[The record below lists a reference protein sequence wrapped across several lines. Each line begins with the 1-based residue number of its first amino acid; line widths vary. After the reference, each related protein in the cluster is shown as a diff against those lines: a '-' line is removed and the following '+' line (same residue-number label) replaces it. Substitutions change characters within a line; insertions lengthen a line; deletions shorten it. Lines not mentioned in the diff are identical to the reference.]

1 MKPKPPGHE
10 IRIGIFDHTGP
21 SLGGGTMVAAHIA
34 GLLSELSRVDLI
46 RDWTGFNLEQVAA
59 AFSLNLARV
68 HPRQFPHIWES
79 FAIPSRY
86 SFRQQLQRSRDL
98 TAGYDL
104 FLYAGHWIPPFC
116 YAKHGLIYCH
126 FPIDVPLDSQLL
138 TIDKRWNRR
147 HRLDRWARRK
157 AYLLAWHA
165 CLTGYD
171 HILANSTFTAG
182 WVERRWRKRAGV
194 LYPPVELNIEASEKM
209 NRIVSIGRFV
219 KDERC
224 SKGQL
229 EQVAAFRDFLGKVGQ
244 PWELWMIG
252 TCYPQHDRTYL
263 EAVQAA
269 AQDLPV
275 RFLINTERE
284 KVLEALRVAKVFWH
298 TAGLYE
304 TKTADPVFSE
314 HFGIATVEAMR
325 AGCVPVVLSSGG
337 QREIIQHGVNGF
349 LCTDIGELVTKTM
362 QVAES
367 SSLLMVMG
375 REANARSMHFSGK
388 VFDTRIL
395 ELIEKTLRRRTR
407 HRGIRA
413 LFNSLTAEPVSSL
426 PTEQWPGSV
435 PGNLPNLAEQEESH
449 AAVSRRETR

>member
-1 MKPKPPGHE
+1 
-10 IRIGIFDHTGP
+10 
-21 SLGGGTMVAAHIA
+21 MVAAHIA
-34 GLLSELSRVDLI
+34 GLLSQGYAVDLI
-46 RDWTGFNLEQVAA
+46 RDWTGFNLDQVAA
-59 AFSLNLARV
+59 AFSLDLARV
-68 HPRQFPHIWES
+68 HPRPFPQIWES

-86 SFRQQLQRSRDL
+86 SLRQQLQRSRDL

-104 FLYAGHWIPPFC
+104 FIYAGHWIPPFC

-138 TIDKRWNRR
+138 ARDARWNQR

-157 AYLLAWHA
+157 AYLLAWDV
-165 CLTGYD
+165 CLSGYD
-171 HILANSTFTAG
+171 HILANSAFTAG

-194 LYPPVELNIEASEKM
+194 LYPPVELKIEGSEKV

-219 KDERC
+219 KDERG

-229 EQVAAFRDFLGKVGQ
+229 EQVAAFRDFLKRVGRS
-244 PWELWMIG
+244 WELWMIG
-252 TCYPQHDRTYL
+252 TCYPEHDRTYL

-269 AQDLPV
+269 AHDLPV

-284 KVLEALRVAKVFWH
+284 KVLEALRGAKVFWH

-337 QREIIQHGVNGF
+337 QREIIQQGVNGF
-349 LCTDIGELVTKTM
+349 LCSDLGELVTKTTE
-362 QVAES
+362 VADS
-367 SSLLMVMG
+367 SSVLTEMA
-375 REANARSMHFSGK
+375 REAIVRSTHFSGK
-388 VFDTRIL
+388 IFDSRIL
-395 ELIEKTLRRRTR
+395 ELIEKTLSHRTR

-413 LFNSLTAEPVSSL
+413 LLNGVTAEPVSSL
-426 PTEQWPGSV
+426 PAEPWPGSTPGSV
-435 PGNLPNLAEQEESH
+435 PELVKQDRSR
-449 AAVSRRETR
+449 AAVSRPETR

>member
-1 MKPKPPGHE
+1 
-10 IRIGIFDHTGP
+10 
-21 SLGGGTMVAAHIA
+21 MVAAHIA
-34 GLLSELSRVDLI
+34 GLLSPMYGVDLI
-46 RDWTGFNLEQVAA
+46 RDWTGFNLAQVAA
-59 AFSLNLARV
+59 AFSLDLTRV

-104 FLYAGHWIPPFC
+104 FIYAGHWIPPFC

-126 FPIDVPLDSQLL
+126 FPIDVPLDTQLL
-138 TIDKRWNRR
+138 TTDARWNQR

-165 CLTGYD
+165 CLSGYD
-171 HILANSTFTAG
+171 HILANSAFTAG

-194 LYPPVELNIEASEKM
+194 LYPPVELNIEASEKL

-219 KDERC
+219 KDERG

-229 EQVAAFRDFLGKVGQ
+229 EQVAGFRDFLRRVGQ

-252 TCYPQHDRTYL
+252 TCYPAHDRSYL

-269 AQDLPV
+269 AHDLPV
-275 RFLINTERE
+275 RFLINTQRQN
-284 KVLEALRVAKVFWH
+284 VLEALRVAKVFWH
-298 TAGLYE
+298 SAGLYE

-325 AGCVPVVLSSGG
+325 AGCVPVVLASGG

-349 LCTDIGELVTKTM
+349 LCSDLGELVTKTRE
-362 QVAES
+362 VAES
-367 SSLLMVMG
+367 NSLLTAMA
-375 REANARSMHFSGK
+375 REAIARSTHFSGK

-395 ELIEKTLRRRTR
+395 ELIEKTLSRRTC
-407 HRGIRA
+407 HRAIRA
-413 LFNSLTAEPVSSL
+413 LLNALTAEPVPSL
-426 PTEQWPGSV
+426 APELWPGSV
-435 PGNLPNLAEQEESH
+435 TGNLPNRAEQDESH
-449 AAVSRRETR
+449 AAVSHRETL